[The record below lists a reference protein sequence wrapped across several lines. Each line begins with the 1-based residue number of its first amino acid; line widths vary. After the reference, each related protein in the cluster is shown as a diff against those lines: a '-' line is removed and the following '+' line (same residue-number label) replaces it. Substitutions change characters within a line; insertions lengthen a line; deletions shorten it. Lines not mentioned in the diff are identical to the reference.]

1 MQPNFRKTTT
11 WLPIIV
17 AVTLVVGLWLG
28 TKLPSAIAPR
38 TTSAQHKISEMMDI
52 ISALYVDEVDTDS
65 ILEASMS
72 DIMAKLDPHSVY
84 IPAADLQSVNEELDG
99 SFSGI
104 GVSFTMLTDTITV
117 NEVVS
122 GGPAERVG
130 LLPGDRI
137 ITIDD
142 SVAVGWPQNKVLTTL
157 RGIKGTEVNLGI
169 RRSSAPDK
177 LLPFTVVRDDI
188 PVTSIDASYMIDPTT
203 GYIRVNK
210 FGRTTYNEFF
220 TSLGML
226 ANEGAKR
233 FIIDL
238 RGNSG
243 GFLDIAAMMA
253 NEFLPAGATIVS
265 MHGRSA
271 DSDDMIRANGQGSF
285 QDAEVVV
292 MIDEYSASC
301 SEVFAGTI
309 QDNDRG
315 LVIGRRSF
323 GKGLVQRQ
331 LPLSDSSAVRITTAR
346 YYTPSGRCIQKRYT
360 PGDQE
365 SYELDIYERL
375 SHGESLSADSITLD
389 KSVTYYTSTGR
400 EVYGGGGIMPDVFV
414 PADTTGYSK
423 YYFNVLNAGLLQK
436 FAFAYT
442 DADRDRLASAKTTG
456 ELLNILPSDSE
467 LLSAFV
473 TYASR
478 EARIPAQWYYINIS
492 RGLIVR
498 QLKALIARD
507 IIGLNGYYEAMNPA
521 DPAVVTALRELESGN
536 ASVPIMP
543 ASDNE

>member
-38 TTSAQHKISEMMDI
+38 TTSAQHKIGEMMDI

-265 MHGRSA
+265 MHGRST

-521 DPAVVTALRELESGN
+521 DPAVVTALSELESGN